1 MKTLS
6 RKDIE
11 AIASRVCEAY
21 RKLPD
26 LQGKPIY
33 KIEPEKL
40 VTDVL
45 GLDIEFHHLSRYGS
59 VLGVTSPCEVSYR
72 VYDDAEQEYYALLDG
87 NTIFVEKD
95 LKSDVKQTGRCNFTI
110 AHEASHQIFKMLYP
124 REYGADPRQP
134 KVHFYL
140 ANSEVK
146 KPIENWEEWQANTLG
161 AAILMQED
169 LVRQALLLFGLPEE
183 GIQMLNKVYCPAV
196 YERFADMATFL
207 GVSKKA
213 LSIRLRQLG
222 LLEKDYLDNP
232 YALTDILNY

>member
-1 MKTLS
+1 M
-6 RKDIE
+6 
-11 AIASRVCEAY
+11 
-21 RKLPD
+21 
-26 LQGKPIY
+26 
-33 KIEPEKL
+33 
-40 VTDVL
+40 
-45 GLDIEFHHLSRYGS
+45 
-59 VLGVTSPCEVSYR
+59 
-72 VYDDAEQEYYALLDG
+72 
-87 NTIFVEKD
+87 EKD

-169 LVRQALLLFGLPEE
+169 LVKQALVFFGLPD
-183 GIQMLNKVYCPAV
+183 GIKMLNRVYSPTV
-196 YERFADMATFL
+196 YEQFSCVAEFL

-213 LSIRLRQLG
+213 LSIRLRQFG

-232 YALTDILNY
+232 YALTDVFYY